1 MSDEPLLEVCDLV
14 VSFDGLRAVDGVSFQ
29 IAPGPFGLGLVG
41 ESGSGK
47 STIARAVVRL
57 LEADRGEIRFLG
69 ADVRRLRRAAL
80 RRYRQSAQIVF
91 QDPDGTLD
99 PRMRI
104 GAALAEAV
112 TAHRKLP
119 RAAVS
124 ERVDRL
130 LHEVGLDQ
138 RYRRRFPH
146 QLSGG
151 QRQRVAIARALAV
164 EPRLLV
170 LDEPT
175 SALDVTVQAKV
186 LELIAQ
192 LRSQH
197 ALAYLLISHN
207 LAVVEQLCEGTVVLY
222 RGKVM
227 EAGPTEQLLNQP
239 AHPYTQALR
248 AAVPDLEPRPPRTV
262 GAAVVATSAAQG
274 TARCPYYAR
283 CPLAVERCRDEE
295 PPLRDVAGRSVAC
308 HRAEDALALA
318 DHPLHLASGT

>member
-1 MSDEPLLEVCDLV
+1 MSDGLLLEVRDLV
-14 VSFDGLRAVDGVSFQ
+14 VSFDGVRAVDGVSFE

-47 STIARAVVRL
+47 TTVARAVVRL

-69 ADVRRLRRAAL
+69 VDVRRLRRSAL

-124 ERVDRL
+124 EQVDRL
-130 LHEVGLDQ
+130 LHEVGLEKGH
-138 RYRRRFPH
+138 RRRFPH

-192 LRSQH
+192 LRDQH

-207 LAVVEQLCEGTVVLY
+207 LAVIEQLCEETVVLY
-222 RGKVM
+222 RGQVL
-227 EAGPTEQLLNQP
+227 EAGPTKQLLNRP

-248 AAVPDLEPRPPRTV
+248 AAVPDLEPKPRASTAAPAAPP
-262 GAAVVATSAAQG
+262 APYE

-283 CPLAVERCRDEE
+283 CPLAVERCRDER
-295 PPLRDVAGRSVAC
+295 PLLRDVAGRSVAC
-308 HRAEDALALA
+308 HRAEDALAYA
-318 DHPLHLASGT
+318 GRSLHVASGS